1 MVCSDRE
8 SYGVF
13 IDIVSGLDLRF
24 RNSCIVVA
32 RVSTTHCRGCII
44 GYVCIAYI
52 NPLVGIA
59 LVVKSFLCWYL
70 YVWYLYTLS
79 HRLYIYIPFILW

>member
-1 MVCSDRE
+1 MVRSDRE

-44 GYVCIAYI
+44 GYGCIAYM
-52 NPLVGIA
+52 NPLVG
-59 LVVKSFLCWYL
+59 LVLVLETKVFHSLF
-70 YVWYLYTLS
+70 
-79 HRLYIYIPFILW
+79 